1 LRIRFLI
8 ANAYP
13 AGGTIRTTLNMANA
27 LVERQH
33 DVEVISV
40 LRRRKA
46 TEFTVDPRVRLRPL
60 VDTTPSAAPVAVPK
74 ALVGPVTG
82 LREWALQRRSRLI
95 HRQDV
100 RHSSFNAMTDLRLL
114 QFLRSV
120 RDGVLISTRPG
131 LNLAVARYAR
141 RSVLRIG
148 QEHLYLGRHRP
159 KLRAAICRYYPRL
172 DALATLTPTDAKAYQ
187 ELLGGGTRIVA
198 MPNAAPDM
206 AGVRAALDNK
216 VVIAA
221 GRLTRQKGFDR
232 LIPAFAQVAAKH
244 PDWQLRIFGR
254 GEEQAGLQQ
263 QINDLAVG
271 ENVRLIGFTQHLAEE
286 LGKASI
292 YVLSSR
298 FEGFPMVLLEAM
310 SCGLPVVSFDCPTGP
325 SDLVS
330 HGHDGLIVA
339 DGDIDKLAAGIIELI
354 EDDTRRKALGAAALQ
369 KASDYQTP
377 VIAERWEHLFA
388 ELAAAKGIHL

>member
-1 LRIRFLI
+1 MRIRFLI

-27 LVERQH
+27 LAERQH

-46 TEFTVDPRVRLRPL
+46 TQFTVDPRVRLRPL
-60 VDTTPSAAPVAVPK
+60 VDTTPWAAPVQVPK
-74 ALVGPVTG
+74 ALAGRVAAWNQ
-82 LREWALQRRSRLI
+82 WALARPSRLI
-95 HRQDV
+95 HGQDV
-100 RHSSFNAMTDLRLL
+100 RHGTFNLMTDLRLL

-131 LNLAVARYAR
+131 LNLAMARYV
-141 RSVLRIG
+141 RSSVVRVG
-148 QEHLYLGRHRP
+148 QEHLYLDRHRP
-159 KLRAAICRYYPRL
+159 KLRQAIRRQYPRL
-172 DALATLTPTDAKAYQ
+172 DAMATLTPTDAKAYQ
-187 ELLGGGTRIVA
+187 KLLSGKTRVVA

-206 AGVRAALDNK
+206 GGVRAALDNK

-244 PDWQLRIFGR
+244 PDWQLRIFGS
-254 GEEQAGLQQ
+254 GAEEEGLQQ
-263 QINDLAVG
+263 QINELAVG
-271 ENVRLIGFTQHLAEE
+271 DNVRLMGFTQQLPEE

-310 SCGLPVVSFDCPTGP
+310 GCGLPVVSFDCPTGP
-325 SDLVS
+325 SDLVN
-330 HGHDGLIVA
+330 HDRGGLIVA
-339 DGDIDKLAAGIIELI
+339 NNDIDKLAAGILELI
-354 EDDTRRKALGAAALQ
+354 EDDTRRKAFGAAAFE
-369 KASDYQTP
+369 KATEYQTP
-377 VIAERWEHLFA
+377 VIAERWENLLA
-388 ELAAAKGIHL
+388 ELAAARGVHL